1 MSLGPWFK
9 CFQGDLLAAMHDM
22 DARKQGFY
30 CQIIF
35 RMYDAADAIYA
46 DDRTIGRWC
55 NSNARPWV
63 KIKEELIAEGR
74 LTVLPD
80 GGLIN
85 PRALKEMNDQAQKND
100 QVPDF
105 IRERLA
111 KLSQMF
117 AESFAN
123 LSRNNFETF
132 SENQEKTRHLI
143 EARSQKLED
152 NDKSLSSARDIF
164 DFWNSK
170 AKAIKSWTIHKKL
183 TDKIKASVTARA
195 AEYSPDEVVAFI
207 EALSNQAWATQGK
220 YSSGTLEFVCRPST
234 FAKHFDKLV
243 QDGRPVAATKPT
255 AALRTASIIPMG
267 QKETIDELLAKR
279 DAERERSGN
288 HEVGVGTVSGDASPH
303 LPGMQPPTKKE
314 TPEVPERDEEWF
326 EDPST
331 LPPLPVEL
339 RA

>member
-74 LTVLPD
+74 ITVLPD

-123 LSRNNFETF
+123 LSRNNCETF
-132 SENQEKTRHLI
+132 PENPLKTEPLI

-152 NDKSLSSARDIF
+152 NDKSLSSARQIF
-164 DFWNSK
+164 ELWNSK
-170 AKAIKSWTIHKKL
+170 AEAISAWTVHKKL
-183 TDKIKASVTARA
+183 TKKLQASVDARI
-195 AEYSPDEVVAFI
+195 AEYSTAEVAAFI
-207 EALSNQAWATQGK
+207 EALSNQSWATQGK
-220 YSSGTLEFVCRPST
+220 YSSGTLEYVCRPST

-243 QDGRPVAATKPT
+243 QDGKPVEAKPKPVT
-255 AALRTASIIPMG
+255 ALGSLIPMPS
-267 QKETIDELLAKR
+267 KESTDELLAKR
-279 DAERERSGN
+279 RAQLQRERSDPMGGGEDSGN
-288 HEVGVGTVSGDASPH
+288 TSPH
-303 LPGMQPPTKKE
+303 LPGMQPQTEKE
-314 TPEVPERDEEWF
+314 TSKVSERDEEWF
-326 EDPST
+326 EDPRT
-331 LPPLPVEL
+331 LPPLPMEL